1 MACWLQQLF
10 ITPAAA
16 HSVHTDHLAF
26 EVMHG
31 AALARHMMVAAADPR
46 IRRRMTNIVL
56 RRMTN
61 IVLGRM
67 TNIVLRRMTNIVL
80 RWMTN
85 IVLRQMTNIV
95 IDVIFRAYRTILYL
109 DVVTVELLIF

>member
-61 IVLGRM
+61 IVLRRM
-67 TNIVLRRMTNIVL
+67 TNIVLRRMTNIVS
-80 RWMTN
+80 
-85 IVLRQMTNIV
+85 RQMTNIV
-95 IDVIFRAYRTILYL
+95 IDVIFRAYRTKLYL